1 MPALLQADPAMR
13 YVLVNFAVLG
23 AASVQATRVAL
34 AFAELHGPRR
44 YLPFHLALFK
54 TRGRIDGEAALEAVV
69 RHGGDRGRLTALGDS
84 VTVTDRMREALRVG
98 SSLGLVATPSFV
110 IGPEAYVGA
119 LSLEDKRA
127 IIARA
132 RA

>member
-1 MPALLQADPAMR
+1 M
-13 YVLVNFAVLG
+13 
-23 AASVQATRVAL
+23 
-34 AFAELHGPRR
+34 
-44 YLPFHLALFK
+44 
-54 TRGRIDGEAALEAVV
+54 
-69 RHGGDRGRLTALGDS
+69 
-84 VTVTDRMREALRVG
+84 TVTDRMREALRVG